1 MNKNKCLVVGATGG
15 IGRSAVKD
23 LVENGNQVRAFVRNK
38 HKAEKYFYGLNNI
51 EIFEGDA
58 TRSADLSKAIK
69 GCSTLFYCANTLY
82 TEWIE
87 KARPL
92 LKVSL
97 DAAIEA
103 KARFVFP
110 GNVYLYGH
118 AQYNPVD
125 EKHPHATHTVKGKIR
140 VEMEEM
146 IMKYS
151 SGKGL
156 QFTIVRFPDFY
167 GPFVVNGFSE
177 KAYQNALAGK
187 SIRWI
192 GAKDVP
198 LEYIF
203 IEDAGTCLVV
213 AGLSEQGINQE
224 FNVPATSPI
233 SNNNYLGLISSMGG
247 ANSKLQI
254 LNSNLIFSTM
264 GFFNKLIKEVV
275 EMLYLKREEHVLD
288 GTKFKSTFGFLPST
302 SYEDGVKKTFE
313 WVKAFYKI

>member
-1 MNKNKCLVVGATGG
+1 MNKDKCLVVGATGG
-15 IGRSAVKD
+15 IGRSTVKA
-23 LVENGNQVRAFVRNK
+23 LVENENHVRILVRSK
-38 HKAEKYFYGLNNI
+38 QKAEKYFFGMKNV

-58 TRSADLSKAIK
+58 TKPVDLSKAIK

-92 LKVSL
+92 LKLSL
-97 DAAIEA
+97 DAALDA

-110 GNVYLYGH
+110 GNVYIYGH

-125 EKHPHATHTVKGKIR
+125 EKHPHVAHTVKGKIR

-146 IMKYS
+146 IKKYS
-151 SGKGL
+151 SEKGL
-156 QFTIVRFPDFY
+156 QFTIVRFPDYY

-187 SIRWI
+187 SIQWI
-192 GAKDVP
+192 GAKNVP

-203 IEDAGTCLVV
+203 IEDAGRCIAT

-224 FNVPATSPI
+224 FNVPATTPI
-233 SNNNYLGLISSMGG
+233 TNNNYLGLISKLGG

-254 LNSNLIFSTM
+254 LNSNLIFSIM
-264 GFFNKLIKEVV
+264 GFFNKLIKEVA
-275 EMLYLKREEHVLD
+275 EMLYLKREELILD
-288 GTKFKSTFGFLPST
+288 GTKFKNTFGFLPST
-302 SYEDGVKKTFE
+302 AYEEGVKKTFE
-313 WVKAFYKI
+313 WVKSFYKI

>member
-1 MNKNKCLVVGATGG
+1 MNKDKCLVIGATGG
-15 IGRSAVKD
+15 IGRSAVKA
-23 LVENGNQVRAFVRNK
+23 LVENGNHVRAFVRNK
-38 HKAEKYFYGLNNI
+38 HKAEKYFFGLNNV

-58 TRSADLSKAIK
+58 TKPADLSKAIK

-97 DAAIEA
+97 DAALNA

-125 EKHPHATHTVKGKIR
+125 EKHPHTAHTVKGKIR
-140 VEMEEM
+140 VEMEET
-146 IMKYS
+146 IKQYS
-151 SGKGL
+151 SEKGL
-156 QFTIVRFPDFY
+156 QFTIVRFPDYY

-187 SIRWI
+187 SIQWI
-192 GAKDVP
+192 GAKLVP

-203 IEDAGTCLVV
+203 IEDAGKCIAT

-233 SNNNYLGLISSMGG
+233 TNNNYLGLISKVGG

-254 LNSNLIFSTM
+254 LNSNLIFSIM

-275 EMLYLKREEHVLD
+275 EMLYLKREELILD
-288 GTKFKSTFGFLPST
+288 GTKFKNTFGFLPNT
-302 SYEDGVKKTFE
+302 SYEEGVKKTFE
-313 WVKAFYKI
+313 WVKSFYKV

>member
-1 MNKNKCLVVGATGG
+1 LSNNKYLVVGATGG
-15 IGRSAVKD
+15 IGRSTVKA
-23 LVENGNQVRAFVRNK
+23 LVENGNHVRAFVRNR
-38 HKAEKYFYGLNNI
+38 HKAEKYFFGLDNV

-58 TRSADLSKAIK
+58 TKPADLSKAIR

-97 DAAIEA
+97 DAALEA

-125 EKHPHATHTVKGKIR
+125 EKHPHAAHTVKGKIR
-140 VEMEEM
+140 VEMEET
-146 IMKYS
+146 IKKYS
-151 SGKGL
+151 SEKGL

-177 KAYQNALAGK
+177 KAYLNALTGK
-187 SIRWI
+187 SILWI
-192 GAKDVP
+192 GAKNVP
-198 LEYIF
+198 IEYIF
-203 IEDAGTCLVV
+203 IEDAGECLVT

-233 SNNNYLGLISSMGG
+233 TNNSYLGLISKLGG
-247 ANSKLQI
+247 TNSKLQI
-254 LNSNLIFSTM
+254 LNSNLIFSIM
-264 GFFNKLIKEVV
+264 GSFNKLIKEVV
-275 EMLYLKREEHVLD
+275 EMLYLKREELILD
-288 GTKFKSTFGFLPST
+288 GTKFKKIFGFLPET
-302 SYEDGVKKTFE
+302 SYEEGVKKTFE
-313 WVKAFYKI
+313 WVKSFYKI

>member
-1 MNKNKCLVVGATGG
+1 MNKDKCLVVGATGG
-15 IGRSAVKD
+15 IGRSAVKAI
-23 LVENGNQVRAFVRNK
+23 VENGNHVRVLVRSK
-38 HKAEKYFYGLNNI
+38 QKAEKYFFGMKNV

-58 TRSADLSKAIK
+58 TKPADLSKAIK
-69 GCSTLFYCANTLY
+69 GCSALFYCANTLY

-97 DAAIEA
+97 DAAAEA

-125 EKHPHATHTVKGKIR
+125 EKHPHAAHTVKGKIR
-140 VEMEEM
+140 VEMEET
-146 IMKYS
+146 IKKS
-151 SGKGL
+151 SSEKGL
-156 QFTIVRFPDFY
+156 HFTIVRFPDFY

-187 SIRWI
+187 SILWI
-192 GAKDVP
+192 GSKNVP

-203 IEDAGTCLVV
+203 IEDAGKCIVA

-224 FNVPATSPI
+224 YNVPATTPI
-233 SNNNYLGLISSMGG
+233 TNNNYLGLISKLGG

-264 GFFNKLIKEVV
+264 GFFNKLIKEVA
-275 EMLYLKREEHVLD
+275 EMLYLKREELILD
-288 GTKFKSTFGFLPST
+288 GTKFKNTFGFLPGT
-302 SYEDGVKKTFE
+302 TYDEGVKKTFE
-313 WVKAFYKI
+313 WVKAFYKV

>member
-1 MNKNKCLVVGATGG
+1 MNKDKCLVVGATGG
-15 IGRSAVKD
+15 IGRSTVKA
-23 LVENGNQVRAFVRNK
+23 LVENGNHVRAFVRNR
-38 HKAEKYFYGLNNI
+38 HKAEKYFFGMNNV

-58 TRSADLSKAIK
+58 TKPADLSKAIK
-69 GCSTLFYCANTLY
+69 GYSSLFYCANTLY

-97 DAAIEA
+97 DAALEA

-125 EKHPHATHTVKGKIR
+125 EKHPHAAHTVKGKIR
-140 VEMEEM
+140 VEMEET
-146 IMKYS
+146 IKKYS
-151 SGKGL
+151 SEKGL

-187 SIRWI
+187 SIQWI
-192 GAKDVP
+192 GAKNVP

-203 IEDAGTCLVV
+203 IEDAGKCIVA

-233 SNNNYLGLISSMGG
+233 TNNNYLGLISKLGG

-254 LNSNLIFSTM
+254 LNSNLIFSMM

-275 EMLYLKREEHVLD
+275 EMLYLKREELILD
-288 GTKFKSTFGFLPST
+288 GTKFKNTFGFLPST
-302 SYEDGVKKTFE
+302 TYEDGVKKTFE
-313 WVKAFYKI
+313 WVKSFYKV

>member
-1 MNKNKCLVVGATGG
+1 MNKGKCLVVGATGG
-15 IGRSAVKD
+15 IGRSAVKA
-23 LVENGNQVRAFVRNK
+23 LVENGNHVRVLVRSK
-38 HKAEKYFYGLNNI
+38 QKAEKYFFGLNNI

-58 TRSADLSKAIK
+58 TKSADLTKAIK

-97 DAAIEA
+97 DAAAEA
-103 KARFVFP
+103 NARFVFP

-125 EKHPHATHTVKGKIR
+125 EKHPHAAHTVKGKIR
-140 VEMEEM
+140 VEMEET
-146 IMKYS
+146 IKKYS
-151 SGKGL
+151 SEKGL
-156 QFTIVRFPDFY
+156 QITIVRFPDFY

-177 KAYQNALAGK
+177 KAYQNPLAGK
-187 SIRWI
+187 SILWI
-192 GAKDVP
+192 GAKNVP

-203 IEDAGTCLVV
+203 IEDAGKCIVA

-224 FNVPATSPI
+224 YNVPATTPI
-233 SNNNYLGLISSMGG
+233 TNNDYLGLISKVGG

-254 LNSNLIFSTM
+254 LNSNFIFSIM
-264 GFFNKLIKEVV
+264 GFFNKLIKEVA
-275 EMLYLKREEHVLD
+275 EMLYLKRKELILD
-288 GTKFKSTFGFLPST
+288 GTKFKNTFGFLPST
-302 SYEDGVKKTFE
+302 TYEEGVKKTFE
-313 WVKAFYKI
+313 WVKSFYKV

>member
-1 MNKNKCLVVGATGG
+1 MNKDKCLVVGATGG
-15 IGRSAVKD
+15 IGRSTVKA
-23 LVENGNQVRAFVRNK
+23 LVENENHVRILVRSK
-38 HKAEKYFYGLNNI
+38 QKAEKYFFGMKNV

-58 TRSADLSKAIK
+58 TKPVDLSKAIK

-92 LKVSL
+92 LKLSL
-97 DAAIEA
+97 DAALDA

-110 GNVYLYGH
+110 GNVYIYGH

-125 EKHPHATHTVKGKIR
+125 EKHPHAAHTVKGKIR

-146 IMKYS
+146 IKKYS
-151 SGKGL
+151 SEKGL

-187 SIRWI
+187 SIQWI
-192 GAKDVP
+192 GAKNIP

-203 IEDAGTCLVV
+203 IEDAGKCIAT

-224 FNVPATSPI
+224 FNVPATAPI
-233 SNNNYLGLISSMGG
+233 TNSNYLGLISKVGG

-254 LNSNLIFSTM
+254 LNSNLIFSIM
-264 GFFNKLIKEVV
+264 GFFNKLIKEVA
-275 EMLYLKREEHVLD
+275 EMLYLKREELILD
-288 GTKFKSTFGFLPST
+288 GSKFKNTFGFLPNT
-302 SYEDGVKKTFE
+302 SYEEGVKKTFE
-313 WVKAFYKI
+313 WVKSFYKV

>member
-1 MNKNKCLVVGATGG
+1 MNKGKCLVVGATGG
-15 IGRSAVKD
+15 IGRSAVKA
-23 LVENGNQVRAFVRNK
+23 LVENGNHVRVLVRSK
-38 HKAEKYFYGLNNI
+38 QKAEKYFFGLNNI

-58 TRSADLSKAIK
+58 TKSADLTKAIK

-97 DAAIEA
+97 DAAAEA
-103 KARFVFP
+103 NARFVFP

-125 EKHPHATHTVKGKIR
+125 EKHPHAAHTVKGKIR
-140 VEMEEM
+140 VEMEET
-146 IMKYS
+146 IKKYS
-151 SGKGL
+151 SEKGL
-156 QFTIVRFPDFY
+156 QITIVRFPDFY

-187 SIRWI
+187 SILWI
-192 GAKDVP
+192 GAKNVP

-203 IEDAGTCLVV
+203 IEDAGKCIVA

-224 FNVPATSPI
+224 YNVPATTPI
-233 SNNNYLGLISSMGG
+233 TNNDYLGLISKVGG

-254 LNSNLIFSTM
+254 LNSNFIFSIM
-264 GFFNKLIKEVV
+264 GFFNKLIKEVA
-275 EMLYLKREEHVLD
+275 EMLYLKRKELILD
-288 GTKFKSTFGFLPST
+288 GTKFKNTFGFLPST
-302 SYEDGVKKTFE
+302 TYEEGVKKTFE
-313 WVKAFYKI
+313 WVKSFYKV

>member
-1 MNKNKCLVVGATGG
+1 MNKDKCLVVGATGG
-15 IGRSAVKD
+15 IGRSAVKA
-23 LVENGNQVRAFVRNK
+23 LVENGNHVRAFVRNR
-38 HKAEKYFYGLNNI
+38 HKAEKYFFGMNNV

-58 TRSADLSKAIK
+58 TKPADLSKAIK
-69 GCSTLFYCANTLY
+69 DCSTLFYGANTLY

-97 DAAIEA
+97 DAALEA

-125 EKHPHATHTVKGKIR
+125 EKHPHAAHTVKGKIR
-140 VEMEEM
+140 VEMEET
-146 IMKYS
+146 IKKYS
-151 SGKGL
+151 AEKGL

-187 SIRWI
+187 SIQWI
-192 GAKDVP
+192 GAKNVS

-203 IEDAGTCLVV
+203 IEDAGKCLVT

-233 SNNNYLGLISSMGG
+233 TNNNYLGLISKLGG

-254 LNSNLIFSTM
+254 LNSNLIFSVM
-264 GFFNKLIKEVV
+264 GFFNKLIKEVA
-275 EMLYLKREEHVLD
+275 EMLYLKREELILD
-288 GTKFKSTFGFLPST
+288 GTKFKNVFGFLPNT
-302 SYEDGVKKTFE
+302 TYEEGVKKTFE
-313 WVKAFYKI
+313 WVKSFYKV

>member
-1 MNKNKCLVVGATGG
+1 MNKDKCLVVGATGG
-15 IGRSAVKD
+15 IGRSAVKA
-23 LVENGNQVRAFVRNK
+23 LVENGNHVRAFVRNK
-38 HKAEKYFYGLNNI
+38 HKAEKYFFGLNNI

-58 TRSADLSKAIK
+58 TKSADLTKAIK

-97 DAAIEA
+97 DAALEA

-125 EKHPHATHTVKGKIR
+125 EKHPHAAHTVKGKIR
-140 VEMEEM
+140 VEMEKT
-146 IMKYS
+146 IKKYS
-151 SGKGL
+151 SEKGL

-187 SIRWI
+187 SILWI
-192 GAKDVP
+192 GAKNVP

-203 IEDAGTCLVV
+203 IEDAGKCIVA

-224 FNVPATSPI
+224 YNVPATKPI
-233 SNNNYLGLISSMGG
+233 TNNDYLGLISKVGG

-254 LNSNLIFSTM
+254 LNSNLIFSIM
-264 GFFNKLIKEVV
+264 GFFNKLIKEVA
-275 EMLYLKREEHVLD
+275 EMLYLKRKELILD
-288 GTKFKSTFGFLPST
+288 GTKFKNTFGFLPST
-302 SYEDGVKKTFE
+302 TYEEGVKKTFE
-313 WVKAFYKI
+313 WVKSFYKV